1 MKKVFK
7 LHYILIDGYEP
18 QNPDR
23 DYICYSVMSPH
34 SGKMRTLCV
43 DSNVLN
49 SIMKKCKDDDLKSS
63 LWEAIQQKFIDKIDH
78 GFYKGYVL
86 ITI

>member
-7 LHYILIDGYEP
+7 LHYILIDGYQP

-34 SGKMRTLCV
+34 NDKIRTLCV

-49 SIMKKCKDDDLKSS
+49 SIMKKCKNDDDKFSR
-63 LWEAIQQKFIDKIDH
+63 WEAIQQLFIDKIDH

-86 ITI
+86 ITA